1 MWFGSFSFARR
12 TAPSHTPCRTLPVNE
27 LKNAGYTS
35 PFYSLEDGVADYVRQ
50 YLLRPDIYR

>member
-1 MWFGSFSFARR
+1 M
-12 TAPSHTPCRTLPVNE
+12 NK

-35 PFYSLEDGVADYVRQ
+35 PFYGLEDGVADYVRQ